1 MQGEL
6 SQGNIVSGIGGAWTD
21 APPQS
26 LSGLVDA
33 ILGVGRARKALL
45 DQLRS
50 SLESGNDTEALRF
63 ARQYC
68 GLTDGRQ

>member
-1 MQGEL
+1 VVSVQGDL
-6 SQGNIVSGIGGAWTD
+6 GQGDNNGG
-21 APPQS
+21 S

-33 ILGVGRARKALL
+33 ILGVGRERKALL
-45 DQLRS
+45 DQLRA

-68 GLTDGRQ
+68 GLTDGRKS

>member
-1 MQGEL
+1 VQ
-6 SQGNIVSGIGGAWTD
+6 
-21 APPQS
+21 
-26 LSGLVDA
+26 A
-33 ILGVGRARKALL
+33 ILDVGHQRQVLL

-68 GLTDGRQ
+68 GLTDGRKS